1 MAVISALR
9 YKLVAP
15 GFAFNTQGKSMSDIS
30 PFVISISDQQ
40 ITDLNNRIANT
51 RWPDAETAADWN
63 QGVPLAY
70 VKELVQYWGEQYDQQ
85 RLANRLNAFDN
96 FKTNLL
102 GLNIH
107 FMHIRS
113 SNPNARPLLLT
124 HGWPGSVVEFL
135 KVIGPLTE
143 PQEHGGKADDAFHL
157 VIPSLPGY
165 GFSDKPQATGWG
177 VEKIAEAWSAL
188 MARLGYSQYFAQG
201 GDWGSVIT
209 SYIARQD
216 PEHCLGIHINM
227 GIVAPDPNAENL
239 TANELSIM
247 AGWKYYQDWDSGYSK
262 QQATRPQTLGYGLVD
277 SPSGQAAWIVEKFY
291 QWMDCDG
298 HPENIVSRDEL
309 LDNIMVYWLTGS
321 GASSARLYWE
331 SFGGG
336 EGREQPV
343 SIPMGATISTKDI
356 FRTSERFASRVFTNI
371 VYWKDKE
378 EGGHFAAFEQPN
390 AFVSELRECFGVMPQ
405 PDPG

>member
-1 MAVISALR
+1 
-9 YKLVAP
+9 
-15 GFAFNTQGKSMSDIS
+15 MSDIS

-51 RWPDAETAADWN
+51 RWPDAETTADWN

-70 VKELVQYWGEQYDQQ
+70 VKELVQYWGEQYEQQ

-209 SYIARQD
+209 SYVARQD

>member
-1 MAVISALR
+1 
-9 YKLVAP
+9 
-15 GFAFNTQGKSMSDIS
+15 MSDIS
-30 PFVISISDQQ
+30 PFVISISDQH

-51 RWPDAETAADWN
+51 RWPDAETTADWN

-209 SYIARQD
+209 SYVARQD

>member
-1 MAVISALR
+1 
-9 YKLVAP
+9 
-15 GFAFNTQGKSMSDIS
+15 MSDIS

-51 RWPDAETAADWN
+51 RWPDAETTADWK

-85 RLANRLNAFDN
+85 RLANRLNAFNN

-102 GLNIH
+102 GLNFH

>member
-1 MAVISALR
+1 
-9 YKLVAP
+9 
-15 GFAFNTQGKSMSDIS
+15 MSDIS
-30 PFVISISDQQ
+30 PFVISISDEQ
-40 ITDLNNRIANT
+40 ITDLKNRIANT
-51 RWPDAETAADWN
+51 RWPDAETTSGWN

-107 FMHIRS
+107 FMHIKS

-143 PQEHGGKADDAFHL
+143 PQEHGGTADDAFHL

-177 VEKIAEAWSAL
+177 VEKIADAWSTL

-291 QWMDCDG
+291 QWMDCGG

-343 SIPMGATISTKDI
+343 SIPMGATISAKDI

-371 VYWKDKE
+371 VYGKDKE
-378 EGGHFAAFEQPN
+378 EGGHFAAFEQPS
-390 AFVSELRECFGVMPQ
+390 AFVSELRECFAVMPQ

>member
-1 MAVISALR
+1 M
-9 YKLVAP
+9 
-15 GFAFNTQGKSMSDIS
+15 TDIS
-30 PFVISISDQQ
+30 PFVISISDEQ
-40 ITDLNNRIANT
+40 IIDLKNRIANT
-51 RWPDAETAADWN
+51 RWPDAETTSGWN

-107 FMHIRS
+107 FMHIKS

-143 PQEHGGKADDAFHL
+143 PQEHSGMADDAFHL

-177 VEKIAEAWSAL
+177 VEKIADAWSTL

-291 QWMDCDG
+291 QWMDCSG

-343 SIPMGATISTKDI
+343 SIPMGATISAKDI

>member
-1 MAVISALR
+1 
-9 YKLVAP
+9 
-15 GFAFNTQGKSMSDIS
+15 MSDIS

-51 RWPDAETAADWN
+51 RWPDAETTADWN

-209 SYIARQD
+209 SYVARQD

-336 EGREQPV
+336 EGREHPV

>member
-1 MAVISALR
+1 
-9 YKLVAP
+9 
-15 GFAFNTQGKSMSDIS
+15 MSDIS

-51 RWPDAETAADWN
+51 RWPDAETTADWN

-70 VKELVQYWGEQYDQQ
+70 VKELVQYWGDQYDQQ

>member
-1 MAVISALR
+1 
-9 YKLVAP
+9 
-15 GFAFNTQGKSMSDIS
+15 MSDIS

-85 RLANRLNAFDN
+85 RLANRLNAFNN

-102 GLNIH
+102 GLNFH

-209 SYIARQD
+209 SYVARQD

>member
-1 MAVISALR
+1 
-9 YKLVAP
+9 
-15 GFAFNTQGKSMSDIS
+15 MSDFS

-51 RWPDAETAADWN
+51 RWPDAETTADWN

>member
-1 MAVISALR
+1 M
-9 YKLVAP
+9 
-15 GFAFNTQGKSMSDIS
+15 TDIS
-30 PFVISISDQQ
+30 PFVISISDEQ
-40 ITDLNNRIANT
+40 ITDLKNRIANT
-51 RWPDAETAADWN
+51 RWPDAETTSDWN

-107 FMHIRS
+107 FMHIKS

-143 PQEHGGKADDAFHL
+143 PQEHGGTADDAFHL

-177 VEKIAEAWSAL
+177 VEKIADAWSTL

-291 QWMDCDG
+291 QWMDCSG

-343 SIPMGATISTKDI
+343 SIPMGATISAKDI

>member
-1 MAVISALR
+1 
-9 YKLVAP
+9 
-15 GFAFNTQGKSMSDIS
+15 MSDIS

-85 RLANRLNAFDN
+85 RLANRLNAFNN

-102 GLNIH
+102 GLNFH

>member
-1 MAVISALR
+1 
-9 YKLVAP
+9 
-15 GFAFNTQGKSMSDIS
+15 MSDIS

-85 RLANRLNAFDN
+85 RLANRLNAFNN

-102 GLNIH
+102 GLNFH

-209 SYIARQD
+209 SYVARQD

-291 QWMDCDG
+291 QWMDCYG
-298 HPENIVSRDEL
+298 HPEHIVSRDEL

>member
-1 MAVISALR
+1 M
-9 YKLVAP
+9 
-15 GFAFNTQGKSMSDIS
+15 TDIS
-30 PFVISISDQQ
+30 PFVISISDEQ
-40 ITDLNNRIANT
+40 ITDLKNRIANT
-51 RWPDAETAADWN
+51 RWPDAETTSGWN

-107 FMHIRS
+107 FMHIKS

-143 PQEHGGKADDAFHL
+143 PQEHGGTADDAFHL

-177 VEKIAEAWSAL
+177 VEKIADAWSTL

-291 QWMDCDG
+291 QWMDCGG

-343 SIPMGATISTKDI
+343 SIPMGATISAKDI

-390 AFVSELRECFGVMPQ
+390 AFVSELRECFAVMPQ
-405 PDPG
+405 PDPV

>member
-1 MAVISALR
+1 M
-9 YKLVAP
+9 
-15 GFAFNTQGKSMSDIS
+15 TDIS
-30 PFVISISDQQ
+30 PFVISISDEQ
-40 ITDLNNRIANT
+40 ITDLKNRIANT
-51 RWPDAETAADWN
+51 RWPDAETTSGWN

-107 FMHIRS
+107 FMHIKS

-143 PQEHGGKADDAFHL
+143 PQEHSGMADDAFHL

-177 VEKIAEAWSAL
+177 VEKIADAWSTL

-291 QWMDCDG
+291 QWMDCGG

-343 SIPMGATISTKDI
+343 SIPMGATISAKDI

>member
-1 MAVISALR
+1 M
-9 YKLVAP
+9 
-15 GFAFNTQGKSMSDIS
+15 TDIS
-30 PFVISISDQQ
+30 PFVISISDEQ
-40 ITDLNNRIANT
+40 ITDLKNRIANT
-51 RWPDAETAADWN
+51 RWPDAETTSGWN

-107 FMHIRS
+107 FMHIKS

-143 PQEHGGKADDAFHL
+143 PQEHGGTADDAFHL

-177 VEKIAEAWSAL
+177 VEKIADAWSTL

-239 TANELSIM
+239 TASELSIM

-291 QWMDCDG
+291 QWMDCGG

-343 SIPMGATISTKDI
+343 SIPMGATISAKDI

>member
-1 MAVISALR
+1 M
-9 YKLVAP
+9 
-15 GFAFNTQGKSMSDIS
+15 TDIS
-30 PFVISISDQQ
+30 PFVISISDEQ
-40 ITDLNNRIANT
+40 IIDLKNRIANT
-51 RWPDAETAADWN
+51 RWPDAETTSGWN

-102 GLNIH
+102 GLNFH
-107 FMHIRS
+107 FMHIKS

-143 PQEHGGKADDAFHL
+143 PQDHGGTADDAFHL

-165 GFSDKPQATGWG
+165 GFSDKPKATGWG
-177 VEKIAEAWSAL
+177 VEKIADAWSTL

-343 SIPMGATISTKDI
+343 SIPMGATISATDI

-371 VYWKDKE
+371 VFWKDKE

>member
-1 MAVISALR
+1 
-9 YKLVAP
+9 
-15 GFAFNTQGKSMSDIS
+15 MSDIS

-51 RWPDAETAADWN
+51 RWPDAETTADWN

-177 VEKIAEAWSAL
+177 VEKIAEAWAAL
-188 MARLGYSQYFAQG
+188 MSRLGYSQYFAQG

>member
-1 MAVISALR
+1 
-9 YKLVAP
+9 
-15 GFAFNTQGKSMSDIS
+15 MSDIS

-143 PQEHGGKADDAFHL
+143 PQEHGGNADDAFHL